1 MRDLFAAVGHALQC
15 TEVDAKLAAVAALPA
30 LDIGAHSGDI
40 DTAPAP
46 VANCQAAAGRPARPR
61 LVSPLAVPRRSPH
74 TVAGRAALVHALAHI
89 EFNAVNLALDATYRF
104 RGLPREYYRDWLGV
118 AQEEAQ
124 HFVLLRTHLRTL
136 GYDYGDFPAH
146 DGLWDMAVKT
156 AHDPLAR
163 MALVPRVLEARGLDA
178 SPALIAKFAAVG
190 DTAAVAIL
198 TTIARD
204 EVAHVRIG
212 TDWYRHLCVQRGI
225 DPLTTFQTL
234 LRVYNAPRVRPPFA
248 IDARHAAGFSD
259 AELAVLA
266 EFAEERATNK
276 VVDRDS

>member
-1 MRDLFAAVGHALQC
+1 MRDLFAAVAHALQC

-30 LDIGAHSGDI
+30 LDKGAHSGDI
-40 DTAPAP
+40 DTAPVP
-46 VANCQAAAGRPARPR
+46 VADCQAAAGRPARPR

-89 EFNAVNLALDATYRF
+89 EFNAVNLALDAAYRF
-104 RGLPREYYRDWLGV
+104 RGLPREYYRDWVCV

-198 TTIARD
+198 TTIVRD

-212 TDWYRHLCVQRGI
+212 THWYRYLCGQRGV
-225 DPLTTFQTL
+225 DALTTFRAL
-234 LRVYNAPRVRPPFA
+234 LRTYNAPRVRPPFHTA
-248 IDARHAAGFSD
+248 ARHAAGFSD
-259 AELAVLA
+259 AELAVLT
-266 EFAEERATNK
+266 EFAQERDA
-276 VVDRDS
+276 REQQ